1 MIAGIFELSARRRPF
16 LPANKGDHVPAPT
29 YKLIVG
35 LGNPGAEYLFTRH
48 NVGFLVLDAWADEE
62 GRSFQDERARSS
74 RFAAL
79 DSGERLVKPSTYMN
93 ESGKAV
99 AAWLDWLKLTST
111 DLLVVVD
118 DVALPMG
125 QIRLRPEGSPG
136 GHNGLK
142 SIEAHLG
149 TDRYARLRCGVDA
162 VPPGWPLER
171 WVLSRFR
178 PEEEDALGRMIRTA
192 RQAIECCQCE
202 GIAVAMNRF
211 NGLNSVDLNQ
221 GE

>member
-1 MIAGIFELSARRRPF
+1 M
-16 LPANKGDHVPAPT
+16 
-29 YKLIVG
+29 
-35 LGNPGAEYLFTRH
+35 
-48 NVGFLVLDAWADEE
+48 LDAWADEE
-62 GRSFQDERARSS
+62 DEAFKDEKARYSKFIS
-74 RFAAL
+74 L
-79 DSGERLVKPSTYMN
+79 DSGERLVKPMTYMN

-99 AAWLDWLKLTST
+99 AAWLDWLKLTVE

-118 DVALPMG
+118 DVALPLG
-125 QIRLRPEGSPG
+125 QVRLRPEGSAG

-142 SIEAHLG
+142 SIETHLG

-162 VPPGWPLER
+162 VPPGWALER

-192 RQAIECCQCE
+192 RLAIECCQRE

-211 NGLNSVDLNQ
+211 NGLNPVDSNQ
-221 GE
+221 DSD

>member
-1 MIAGIFELSARRRPF
+1 M
-16 LPANKGDHVPAPT
+16 PAPT

-35 LGNPGAEYLFTRH
+35 LGNPGPQYLFTRH

-62 GRSFQDERARSS
+62 GAAFHDERARHSK
-74 RFAAL
+74 FVFL
-79 DSGERLVKPSTYMN
+79 DSEERLVKPMSYMN

-99 AAWLDWLKLTST
+99 AAWLEWLKLTAA

-125 QIRLRPEGSPG
+125 QIRLRPEGSDG

-142 SIEAHLG
+142 SIESHLG

-162 VPPGWPLER
+162 VPPGWALER
-171 WVLSRFR
+171 WVLSRFQ

-192 RQAIECCQCE
+192 RLAIECCQSE

-211 NGLNSVDLNQ
+211 NGLNPVDLNQ
-221 GE
+221 DSA

>member
-1 MIAGIFELSARRRPF
+1 VS
-16 LPANKGDHVPAPT
+16 APT
-29 YKLIVG
+29 FKLVVG
-35 LGNPGAEYLFTRH
+35 LGNPGPEYLFTRH
-48 NVGFLVLDAWADEE
+48 NVGFLVLDAWVDEE
-62 GRSFQDERARSS
+62 DEAFHDERARYSKFVS
-74 RFAAL
+74 L
-79 DSGERLVKPSTYMN
+79 DSGERLVKPMTYMN

-99 AAWLDWLKLTST
+99 AAWLDWLKLTVA

-118 DVALPMG
+118 DVALPLG
-125 QIRLRPEGSPG
+125 QVRLRPEGSAG

-142 SIEAHLG
+142 SIESQLG

-162 VPPGWPLER
+162 VPPGWALER

-192 RQAIECCQCE
+192 RLAIECCQRE

-211 NGLNSVDLNQ
+211 NGLNPVEPNQ
-221 GE
+221 DQ

>member
-1 MIAGIFELSARRRPF
+1 
-16 LPANKGDHVPAPT
+16 VPAPT

-35 LGNPGAEYLFTRH
+35 LGNPGPEYLLTRH

-62 GRSFQDERARSS
+62 DERFRDEPPRRSQFLS
-74 RFAAL
+74 L
-79 DSGERLVKPSTYMN
+79 NSGERLVKPMTYMN

-99 AAWLDWLKLTST
+99 GAWLEWLKLTVA

-125 QIRLRPEGSPG
+125 QIRLRPEGSSG

-142 SIEAHLG
+142 SIESHLG

-162 VPPGWPLER
+162 VPPGWALER

-178 PEEEDALGRMIRTA
+178 PEEEDALGQMIRTA
-192 RQAIECCQCE
+192 RLAIECCQRE

-211 NGLNSVDLNQ
+211 NGLNPAEPNQ
-221 GE
+221 ESDKEN

>member
-1 MIAGIFELSARRRPF
+1 MS
-16 LPANKGDHVPAPT
+16 APT

-35 LGNPGAEYLFTRH
+35 LGNPGAQYLFTRH
-48 NVGFLVLDAWADEE
+48 NVGFLVLDAWVDEE
-62 GRSFQDERARSS
+62 GEPFHGEPARYSQL
-74 RFAAL
+74 ATL
-79 DSGERLVKPSTYMN
+79 NSGERLVKPMTYMN

-99 AAWLDWLKLTST
+99 AAWLDWLKLTVA
-111 DLLVVVD
+111 DLLVIVD

-125 QIRLRPEGSPG
+125 QVRLRPEGSAG

-142 SIEAHLG
+142 SIESHLG

-162 VPPGWPLER
+162 VPPGWALER

-192 RQAIECCQCE
+192 RLAIECCQRE

-211 NGLNSVDLNQ
+211 NGQNPVDINQ
-221 GE
+221 D

>member
-1 MIAGIFELSARRRPF
+1 
-16 LPANKGDHVPAPT
+16 VPAPT

-48 NVGFLVLDAWADEE
+48 NAGFLVLDAWADEE
-62 GRSFQDERARSS
+62 GKAFHEERS
-74 RFAAL
+74 RFSKFVAL
-79 DSGERLVKPSTYMN
+79 DSGERLVKPATYMN

-99 AAWLDWLKLTST
+99 AAWLEWLKLTAD

-118 DVALPMG
+118 DVALALG
-125 QIRLRPEGSPG
+125 QIRLRPEGSDG

-142 SIEAHLG
+142 SVESHLG
-149 TDRYARLRCGVDA
+149 TQRYARLRCGVDA
-162 VPPGWPLER
+162 VPPGWPMER

-178 PEEEDALGRMIRTA
+178 TEEEDALGRMIRTA
-192 RQAIECCQCE
+192 RTAIECCQRE

-211 NGLNSVDLNQ
+211 NGLNPVDLNQ
-221 GE
+221 DQ

>member
-1 MIAGIFELSARRRPF
+1 M
-16 LPANKGDHVPAPT
+16 PAPT
-29 YKLIVG
+29 YKLIAG
-35 LGNPGAEYLFTRH
+35 LGNPGSEYLFTRH

-62 GRSFQDERARSS
+62 GGAFKDERARFSK
-74 RFAAL
+74 FLAL
-79 DSGERLVKPSTYMN
+79 DSGERLVKPMTYMN
-93 ESGKAV
+93 DSGKAV
-99 AAWLDWLKLTST
+99 AAWIEWLKLTAA

-125 QIRLRPEGSPG
+125 QIRLRPDGSHG

-142 SIEAHLG
+142 SIESHLG

-162 VPPGWPLER
+162 VPPGWAMER

-192 RQAIECCQCE
+192 RLAIECCQRE

-211 NGLNSVDLNQ
+211 NGQNPVDSNQ
-221 GE
+221 DQSIEGE

>member
-1 MIAGIFELSARRRPF
+1 MVNPRQGLGGNSLSFGDPVSAQPF
-16 LPANKGDHVPAPT
+16 
-29 YKLIVG
+29 KLVVG
-35 LGNPGAEYLFTRH
+35 LGNPGSQYLFTRH

-62 GRSFQDERARSS
+62 EVSFQEQRAHFSQGVQ
-74 RFAAL
+74 L
-79 DSGERLVKPSTYMN
+79 GSGERLVKPTTYMN

-99 AAWLDWLKLTST
+99 AAWLEWLKLGPS

-118 DVALPMG
+118 DVALPLD
-125 QIRLRPEGSPG
+125 QIRLRPEGSSG

-142 SIEAHLG
+142 SIETHLG

-162 VPPGWPLER
+162 VPPGWALER

-178 PEEEDALGRMIRTA
+178 TEEEEALGRMIRTA
-192 RQAIECCQCE
+192 RMAIECCQRE

-211 NGLNSVDLNQ
+211 NGLNPV
-221 GE
+221 EKTTEE